1 MISIEEMNKLFKD
14 GFKTLRDRALFG
26 ICRYTACRINEA
38 CQLKTADVFLVS
50 GAVRKEITFRAET
63 TKGKY
68 GSKTV
73 KVSGELRQLLEDY
86 GHPGKDYLFPG
97 RHGLGH
103 INPVSASNL
112 FKAIVDE
119 LGLEHVST
127 HSFRRTAINRM
138 REAGV
143 KLEVIQT
150 VSGHKSL
157 DGLSHY
163 LEVTEADKVEAIA
176 ALEQSKPPAPTA
188 TAQAEPATRSRRSA
202 HKKPAASAPKSK
214 QEFKTGQLVKN
225 PAGWRGWITR
235 LLDGGKAVVDWEG
248 QINGDVIPLRML
260 KACE

>member
-1 MISIEEMNKLFKD
+1 VVKYIKKTDRVTKPEGKAAVLSAEDMTKLFED
-14 GFKTLRDRALFG
+14 GFKTYRDRALFG

-38 CQLKTADVFLVS
+38 CQLKTSDVFLS
-50 GAVRKEITFRAET
+50 NGKIKKEIVFRGEI
-63 TKGKY
+63 TKGGY
-68 GSKTV
+68 GGKTV
-73 KVSGELRQLLEDY
+73 KVSDELRQLLEDY

-103 INPVSASNL
+103 IHPRSASNM
-112 FKAIVDE
+112 FTGIAAS

-176 ALEQSKPPAPTA
+176 CL
-188 TAQAEPATRSRRSA
+188 
-202 HKKPAASAPKSK
+202 
-214 QEFKTGQLVKN
+214 
-225 PAGWRGWITR
+225 
-235 LLDGGKAVVDWEG
+235 
-248 QINGDVIPLRML
+248 
-260 KACE
+260 